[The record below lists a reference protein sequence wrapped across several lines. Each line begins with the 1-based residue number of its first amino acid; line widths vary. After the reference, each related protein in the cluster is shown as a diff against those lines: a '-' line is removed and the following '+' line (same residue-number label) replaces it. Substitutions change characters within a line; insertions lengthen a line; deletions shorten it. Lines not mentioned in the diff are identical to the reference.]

1 MRKLTVAETASRLG
15 IGQEAVRRGILEGK
29 LPGTAVRGAAERT
42 QFIIPARAV
51 ELFEQT
57 GITPM
62 MLAQSVCCAE
72 TIQQGV
78 AIIRAALVD
87 EGEATS

>member
-1 MRKLTVAETASRLG
+1 MKKITVAEMANRLG
-15 IGQEAVRRGILEGK
+15 IGQEAVRRGIIDGS
-29 LPGTAVRGAAERT
+29 LPGTAVRGSAERT
-42 QFIIPARAV
+42 QFVIPERAV
-51 ELFEQT
+51 ELYENT

-72 TIQQGV
+72 TIQQGI

-87 EGEATS
+87 D